1 MNQLNNISTPKGR
14 KVFSRR
20 MLFFSFFYFS
30 SHCFGSGACAL
41 VMQTQMGAEFPNLYI
56 ANLPKEQ
63 QESKDFVRCICL
75 DKETTSLSDDGKRLL
90 AYLKRSDMSEITE
103 LDPNG
108 KELRKYVKK
117 NEEIATECLKHPRGK
132 WNTDSP
138 SLEKR
143 LLQKSVSTSKNKKL

>member
-1 MNQLNNISTPKGR
+1 M
-14 KVFSRR
+14 V
-20 MLFFSFFYFS
+20 
-30 SHCFGSGACAL
+30 
-41 VMQTQMGAEFPNLYI
+41 AESPNLYI
-56 ANLPKEQ
+56 ANLLKEQ

-75 DKETTSLSDDGKRLL
+75 DKETTSLSDDGKRLF

-117 NEEIATECLKHPRGK
+117 NEEIATECLKHQRGK
-132 WNTDSP
+132 WNTEGP
-138 SLEKR
+138 SMEKR

>member
-1 MNQLNNISTPKGR
+1 M
-14 KVFSRR
+14 V
-20 MLFFSFFYFS
+20 
-30 SHCFGSGACAL
+30 
-41 VMQTQMGAEFPNLYI
+41 AESPNLYI

-103 LDPNG
+103 LAPNG

-117 NEEIATECLKHPRGK
+117 NEEIATECLKHQRGR

-143 LLQKSVSTSKNKKL
+143 LLQKSVSTPKKKNCRGDSGEKTKREKPCNPCCR

>member
-1 MNQLNNISTPKGR
+1 ME
-14 KVFSRR
+14 KVLSLEKMKERYQSPEYIPVPFD
-20 MLFFSFFYFS
+20 ME
-30 SHCFGSGACAL
+30 
-41 VMQTQMGAEFPNLYI
+41 TQMVAESPNLYI

-103 LDPNG
+103 LDQNG

-117 NEEIATECLKHPRGK
+117 NEEIATECLKHQRGR

-143 LLQKSVSTSKNKKL
+143 LLQKSISTPKNKKL